1 MNTEE
6 FIKKATEKHSG
17 EYTYGKS
24 VYVNPETKVIITC
37 KKHGDFEQTPF
48 AHLSGQGCPKCAGRG
63 LSQDEIIE
71 RFRSVHGDEYDYSKV
86 VFTRMRDKVC
96 IICPKHGEFWQT
108 PDKHYKHAQ
117 GCPECAKSK
126 RNADKKVTK
135 EKFIERATKLFN
147 GFYDYSK
154 VEFND
159 SKKDYITI
167 ICPKHGEFKHKVHWH
182 LAGHG
187 CSQCAIE
194 KSRITTDA
202 FVARAME
209 LHKEKYDYSKS
220 NIVRTKDEISIV
232 CPIHG
237 EFKQTIE
244 SHLKGSGCPI
254 CGKVESAAEHELYE
268 YICSLVGK
276 DNVIHNDRTVL
287 NGKEI
292 DIYVPSLKIGIE
304 YNGVVWHSE
313 KFGKDR
319 YYHLSK
325 LEAANKAGVQLIQ
338 IFEDEY
344 TTRKEMVLEKI
355 RYLFKKCNDY
365 EKINARSCFVSKIST
380 KEAREFM
387 EKNHIQGFGNSTV
400 YLGLYQIMDIDKK
413 RFNRRL
419 VSVMSFRRLGKDKNE
434 WELTRFAT
442 LSGTNVRGAGGKLMK
457 HFIKKY
463 DPSYIKSFADRRW
476 TIDRDNN
483 LYTRLGFVLEE
494 TLKPDYRYIVG
505 SDPERI
511 HKFNFRKN
519 RLHEKYGL
527 PLTMTESEMAEN
539 IGAYKIWDCGLF
551 RYGWYKFGVLSCEMP
566 KISLNLSTYF

>member
-6 FIKKATEKHSG
+6 FVKKATEKHSG
-17 EYTYGKS
+17 EYSYEKS

-108 PDKHYKHAQ
+108 PDKHYKHGQ
-117 GCPECAKSK
+117 GCPECAKGK
-126 RNADKKVTK
+126 RNVDKKVTK

-167 ICPKHGEFKHKVHWH
+167 ICPKHGEFRHKVHWH

-187 CSQCAIE
+187 CTQCAIE

-220 NIVRTKDEISIV
+220 NIVRTKDEITIV

-276 DNVIHNDRTVL
+276 DNVIHNDRTIL

-292 DIYVPSLKIGIE
+292 DVYVPSKKIGFE
-304 YNGVVWHSE
+304 FNGVVWHSE
-313 KFGKDR
+313 KFGKDKD
-319 YYHLSK
+319 YHLDK
-325 LEAANKAGVQLIQ
+325 LNEANKNGIQLVQ
-338 IFEDEY
+338 IFEDEFSNH
-344 TTRKEMVLEKI
+344 KELVFAKI
-355 RYLFKKCNDY
+355 KRLLGCCNDLKRVY
-365 EKINARSCFVSKIST
+365 ARNCYVTEIDTELAKRFLN
-380 KEAREFM
+380 RC
-387 EKNHIQGFGNSTV
+387 HIQGFAKSTV
-400 YLGLYQIMDIDKK
+400 YLGLK
-413 RFNRRL
+413 RRDDCYPL
-419 VSVMSFRRLGKDKNE
+419 VAVMTFTKNGDGKWN
-434 WELTRFAT
+434 LTRYAADKDMIVC
-442 LSGTNVRGAGGKLMK
+442 GGGGKLFK
-457 HFIKKY
+457 YFIRNY
-463 DPSYIKSFADRRW
+463 PVNDIVTFADRRW
-476 TIDRDNN
+476 TVSEGDN
-483 LYTRLGFVLEE
+483 LYTKIGFKLDKI
-494 TLKPDYRYIVG
+494 TNPDYRYIFG
-505 SDPERI
+505 SDGIRY

-519 RLHEKYGL
+519 TLSKKYGL
-527 PLTMTESEMAEN
+527 PIEMTESEMTAN
-539 IGAYKIWDCGLF
+539 IGAYRIWDCGLYRF
-551 RYGWYKFGVLSCEMP
+551 TWSK
-566 KISLNLSTYF
+566 

>member
-63 LSQDEIIE
+63 LSQDELIE

-108 PDKHYKHAQ
+108 PDKHYKHGQ
-117 GCPECAKSK
+117 GCPECAKGK

-220 NIVRTKDEISIV
+220 NIVRTKDEITIV

-292 DIYVPSLKIGIE
+292 DVYVPSKKIGFE

-313 KFGKDR
+313 KFGKDKD
-319 YYHLSK
+319 YHLDK
-325 LEAANKAGVQLIQ
+325 LNEANKNGIQLVQ
-338 IFEDEY
+338 IFEDEFSNH
-344 TTRKEMVLEKI
+344 KELVFAKI
-355 RYLFKKCNDY
+355 KRLLGCCNDLKRVY
-365 EKINARSCFVSKIST
+365 ARNCYVTEIDTELAKRFLK
-380 KEAREFM
+380 RC
-387 EKNHIQGFGNSTV
+387 HIQGFAKSTV
-400 YLGLYQIMDIDKK
+400 YLGLK
-413 RFNRRL
+413 RRDNCYPL
-419 VSVMSFRRLGKDKNE
+419 VAVMAFTKNGDGKWN
-434 WELTRFAT
+434 LTRYAADKDMIVC
-442 LSGTNVRGAGGKLMK
+442 GGGGKL
-457 HFIKKY
+457 FKY
-463 DPSYIKSFADRRW
+463 FVRNYPVNDIVTFADRRW
-476 TIDRDNN
+476 TVSEDDN
-483 LYTRLGFVLEE
+483 LYTKIG
-494 TLKPDYRYIVG
+494 LKLDKVTSPDYRYVFG
-505 SDPERI
+505 SDGIRY
-511 HKFNFRKN
+511 HKFNFRKKA
-519 RLHEKYGL
+519 LSKKYGL
-527 PLTMTESEMAEN
+527 PIEMTESEMTAS
-539 IGAYKIWDCGLF
+539 IGAYRIWDCGLYRF
-551 RYGWYKFGVLSCEMP
+551 TWSK
-566 KISLNLSTYF
+566 

>member
-17 EYTYGKS
+17 KYTYGKS

-63 LSQDEIIE
+63 LSQNEIIE

-86 VFTRMRDKVC
+86 AFTRMRDKVC

-108 PDKHYKHAQ
+108 PDKHYKHRQ

-194 KSRITTDA
+194 KSRITTNA

-220 NIVRTKDEISIV
+220 NIVRTKDEITIV

-254 CGKVESAAEHELYE
+254 CGKVESSSEHELYE

-292 DIYVPSLKIGIE
+292 DVYVPSKKIGFE
-304 YNGVVWHSE
+304 FNGVVWHSE
-313 KFGKDR
+313 KFGKDKD
-319 YYHLSK
+319 YHLDK
-325 LEAANKAGVQLIQ
+325 LNEANKNGIQLVQ
-338 IFEDEY
+338 IFEDEFSNH
-344 TTRKEMVLEKI
+344 KELVFAKI
-355 RYLFKKCNDY
+355 KRLLGCCNDLKRVY
-365 EKINARSCFVSKIST
+365 ARNCYVTEIDTELAKRFLK
-380 KEAREFM
+380 RC
-387 EKNHIQGFGNSTV
+387 HIQGFAKSTV
-400 YLGLYQIMDIDKK
+400 YLGLK
-413 RFNRRL
+413 RRDNCYPL
-419 VSVMSFRRLGKDKNE
+419 VAVMALTKNGDGKWN
-434 WELTRFAT
+434 LTRYAADKDMIVC
-442 LSGTNVRGAGGKLMK
+442 GGGGKLFK
-457 HFIKKY
+457 YFIRNYPVKNVVT
-463 DPSYIKSFADRRW
+463 FADRRW
-476 TIDRDNN
+476 TVSEDDN
-483 LYTRLGFVLEE
+483 LYTKIGFKLDKV
-494 TLKPDYRYIVG
+494 TSPDYRYIFG
-505 SDPERI
+505 SDGIRY
-511 HKFNFRKN
+511 HKFNFRKKA
-519 RLHEKYGL
+519 LSKKYGL
-527 PLTMTESEMAEN
+527 PIEMTESEMTAS
-539 IGAYKIWDCGLF
+539 IGAYRIWDCGLYRF
-551 RYGWYKFGVLSCEMP
+551 TWNK
-566 KISLNLSTYF
+566 